1 MAMAEKKNVL
11 QGLKVLDFT
20 IALAG
25 AYTAWQFADL
35 GAEVWKV
42 ERFGSGDQ
50 ARYWDPCVPEFGG
63 QSTLFIA
70 YNKNKQSIEI
80 NLGKPEGKE
89 IIYRLAREADVV
101 LENFKSGSIDRLG
114 LGYETLKDV
123 NPKLVFLSLSGF
135 GGSGPLMKFPCYDAI
150 AAARSG
156 FAASNGEPDGAPMKA
171 GNANGDTLTGTY
183 AFAAALMGLVEAR
196 RTGKGCRIDI
206 GMTDVGMLSCCE
218 TLMDYDRT
226 GNPQTRFGNHDR
238 FIAPYGVFAASDGW
252 VAIIADTQE
261 RWSALCQALGTGSL
275 EKDPRFADNAC
286 RIANRD
292 VLVEALEDVTRTLPR
307 AEIER
312 RLLAA
317 DVPASQV
324 LPFIEAYTSDHANAT
339 HVTQLVWQEKVGQM
353 RFYNNP
359 LRFDNQLCPIHSG
372 APLLGKHTTE
382 ILRGVGY
389 SQEEIDKLYADGVVA
404 SSLI

>member
-1 MAMAEKKNVL
+1 MEEKKGIL
-11 QGLKVLDFT
+11 HGLKVLDFT

-70 YNKNKQSIEI
+70 YNKNKQSVEI

-89 IIYRLAREADVV
+89 IIYRLAKEADVV

-114 LGYETLKDV
+114 LGYEKLKEI

-135 GGSGPLMKFPCYDAI
+135 GGTGPLMKYPCYDAI

-156 FAASNGEPDGAPMKA
+156 FAASNGEPGGAPMKA

-183 AFAAALMGLVEAR
+183 AFAAALMALADAR
-196 RTGKGCRIDI
+196 RTGEGCRIDI
-206 GMTDVGMLSCCE
+206 GMTDVGILSCCE
-218 TLMDYDRT
+218 TMMDYDRT

-238 FIAPYGVFAASDGW
+238 FVAPYGIFAASDGW
-252 VAIIADTQE
+252 AAIIADTEE
-261 RWSALCQALGTGSL
+261 RWASLCEALEVPALR
-275 EKDPRFADNAC
+275 DDDRFRDNAA

-292 VLVEALEDVTRTLPR
+292 ALVEALEAVTRTLPR
-307 AEIER
+307 NEIEK

-317 DVPASQV
+317 GVPASEV

-339 HVTQLVWQEKVGQM
+339 HVTDLVWQEKVGKM

-359 LRFDNQLCPIHSG
+359 LRFNNELCPIYSG
-372 APLLGKHTTE
+372 APLLGQHTTDV
-382 ILRGVGY
+382 LHKAGY
-389 SQEEIDKLYADGVVA
+389 NDEEIQKLYDDGVVA